1 MLFLTIAREPT
12 LRSGSLVPATSQH
25 REAAR
30 GPLQEAGARG
40 TAGSEAPWNSFG
52 AFRSRTD
59 GSRDSQRGKERETE
73 PPSFQTESP
82 AKTADSHGNE
92 PKIKL

>member
-30 GPLQEAGARG
+30 GPLQEAGTRG
-40 TAGSEAPWNSFG
+40 TAGSEAPG
-52 AFRSRTD
+52 TALGPLEAGLMAPGTLREER
-59 GSRDSQRGKERETE
+59 RGKRN
-73 PPSFQTESP
+73 PPVSRLNPPPKQQTHMEM
-82 AKTADSHGNE
+82 NQR
-92 PKIKL
+92 